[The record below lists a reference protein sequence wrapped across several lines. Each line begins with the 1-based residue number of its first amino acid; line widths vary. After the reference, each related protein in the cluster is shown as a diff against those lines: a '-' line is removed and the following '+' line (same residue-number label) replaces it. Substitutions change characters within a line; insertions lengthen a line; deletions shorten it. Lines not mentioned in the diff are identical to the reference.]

1 MDKPKCRQR
10 NPGNAGRCAKQR
22 SKQTYSRKR
31 KRHNK
36 LPKQNV
42 VVEGVEEE
50 VAEEIL
56 DEVMQDVG
64 IIEEYNTSASFD
76 KVEEIA
82 TEGVNNIT
90 DNIIMD
96 VTILN
101 SVVPRR
107 RI

>member
-10 NPGNAGRCAKQR
+10 NPGNVGSCAKQR

-50 VAEEIL
+50 MAEEIL
-56 DEVMQDVG
+56 EEVRR
-64 IIEEYNTSASFD
+64 
-76 KVEEIA
+76 
-82 TEGVNNIT
+82 
-90 DNIIMD
+90 NII
-96 VTILN
+96 
-101 SVVPRR
+101 SVLRLTKLKR
-107 RI
+107 LLQRELII